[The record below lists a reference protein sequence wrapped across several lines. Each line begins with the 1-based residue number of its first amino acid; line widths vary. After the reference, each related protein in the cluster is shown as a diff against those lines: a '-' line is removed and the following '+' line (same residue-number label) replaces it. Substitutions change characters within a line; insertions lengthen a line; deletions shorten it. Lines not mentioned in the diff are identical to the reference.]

1 MKYLLQYVRTCN
13 EKGYVVMNNDVKGIS
28 IDSLS
33 NSINISKVNKF
44 IYLFIKRLFDIILSL
59 FGILFLIPIAIVI
72 KISYILNKDYSS
84 IFYSQIR
91 IGKNGKEFKLYK
103 FRSMIPNA
111 DEVLKELMDTNTN
124 IFNEYSKNKKLK
136 DDPRVTKVGKF
147 IRKTSLDE
155 FPQFINVFK
164 GDMSI
169 VGNRPYLPRE
179 KKDMGNY
186 YNDIVKTKCG
196 IVSYWA
202 IHGRSDVSFER
213 RLELEK
219 YYSNHQSLGLDAKIF
234 IKSFSVVLLKKGA
247 E

>member
-1 MKYLLQYVRTCN
+1 
-13 EKGYVVMNNDVKGIS
+13 MNNDINNIS
-28 IDSLS
+28 INDISESSL
-33 NSINISKVNKF
+33 NFSKVKKYS
-44 IYLFIKRLFDIILSL
+44 YLITKRLFDIILSL
-59 FGILFLIPIAIVI
+59 FGILFLIPLSIII
-72 KISYILNKDYSS
+72 KISYILNKDNSS
-84 IFYSQIR
+84 IFYTQTR

-111 DEVLKELMDTNTN
+111 DEVLKELMDTNTD

-186 YNDIVKTKCG
+186 YSDIVKTKCG

-202 IHGRSDVSFER
+202 IHGRSNVSFER
-213 RLELEK
+213 RLELEQ
-219 YYSNHQSLGLDAKIF
+219 YYSNHQSLGLDVKIF
-234 IKSFSVVLLKKGA
+234 IRAFSVVLFKKGA
-247 E
+247 K

>member
-1 MKYLLQYVRTCN
+1 
-13 EKGYVVMNNDVKGIS
+13 MNNDVKDIS

-33 NSINISKVNKF
+33 NTINISKVNKF

-59 FGILFLIPIAIVI
+59 FGILFLIPIAVLI
-72 KISYILNKDYSS
+72 KISYVLNKDYSS

-91 IGKNGKEFKLYK
+91 IGKNGKKFKLYK

-169 VGNRPYLPRE
+169 VGNRPYLPIE

-202 IHGRSDVSFER
+202 IHGRSDVSFKR

-219 YYSNHQSLGLDAKIF
+219 YYSNHQSLGLDTKIF

>member
-1 MKYLLQYVRTCN
+1 M
-13 EKGYVVMNNDVKGIS
+13 GYVVMNNDVKDIS
-28 IDSLS
+28 IDNLS
-33 NSINISKVNKF
+33 NTINFSKVKKYS
-44 IYLFIKRLFDIILSL
+44 YLITKRLFDIILSL
-59 FGILFLIPIAIVI
+59 FGILFLIPLSIII

-84 IFYSQIR
+84 IFYTQTR

-111 DEVLKELMDTNTN
+111 DEVLKELMDTNTD

-164 GDMSI
+164 GEMSI

-179 KKDMGNY
+179 KEDMGNY
-186 YNDIVKTKCG
+186 YSDIVKTKCG

-202 IHGRSDVSFER
+202 IHGRSNVSFER
-213 RLELEK
+213 RLELEQ
-219 YYSNHQSLGLDAKIF
+219 YYSNHQSLKLDIEIF
-234 IKSFSVVLLKKGA
+234 FRAFSVVLLKKGA
-247 E
+247 K

>member
-1 MKYLLQYVRTCN
+1 MNKEVSIEEVSNVISMSKIKKYL
-13 EKGYVVMNNDVKGIS
+13 
-28 IDSLS
+28 
-33 NSINISKVNKF
+33 
-44 IYLFIKRLFDIILSL
+44 YLTIKRLFDIILSL
-59 FGILFLIPIAIVI
+59 FGILFLIPISIII
-72 KISYILNKDYSS
+72 KISYILNKDFSS

-91 IGKNGKEFKLYK
+91 IGKDGKEFKLYK

-111 DEVLKELMDTNTN
+111 DEVLKELMSTSTD

-186 YNDIVKTKCG
+186 YSDIVKTKCG

-202 IHGRSDVSFER
+202 IHGRSNVSFER

>member
-1 MKYLLQYVRTCN
+1 
-13 EKGYVVMNNDVKGIS
+13 MNNDVNNIS
-28 IDSLS
+28 INDISENSL
-33 NSINISKVNKF
+33 NFSKVKKYS
-44 IYLFIKRLFDIILSL
+44 YLITKRLFDIILSL
-59 FGILFLIPIAIVI
+59 FGILFLIPLSIII

-84 IFYSQIR
+84 IFYTQTR

-111 DEVLKELMDTNTN
+111 DEVLKKLMDTNTD

-186 YNDIVKTKCG
+186 YSDIVKTKCG

-202 IHGRSDVSFER
+202 IHGRSDVSFKR

-219 YYSNHQSLGLDAKIF
+219 YYSNHQSLKLDIEIF
-234 IKSFSVVLLKKGA
+234 FRAFSVVLLKKGA
-247 E
+247 K

>member
-1 MKYLLQYVRTCN
+1 
-13 EKGYVVMNNDVKGIS
+13 MNNDINNIS
-28 IDSLS
+28 INDISENSL
-33 NSINISKVNKF
+33 NFSKVKKYS
-44 IYLFIKRLFDIILSL
+44 YLITKRLFDIILSL
-59 FGILFLIPIAIVI
+59 FGILFLIPLSIII

-84 IFYSQIR
+84 IFYTQTR

-111 DEVLKELMDTNTN
+111 DEVLKELMDTNTD

-186 YNDIVKTKCG
+186 YSDIVKTKCG

-202 IHGRSDVSFER
+202 VHGRSDVSFER

-219 YYSNHQSLGLDAKIF
+219 YYSNHQSLKLDIEIF
-234 IKSFSVVLLKKGA
+234 FRAFSVVLFKKGA

>member
-1 MKYLLQYVRTCN
+1 
-13 EKGYVVMNNDVKGIS
+13 MNNDINNIS
-28 IDSLS
+28 INDISENSL
-33 NSINISKVNKF
+33 NFSKVKKYS
-44 IYLFIKRLFDIILSL
+44 YLITKRLFDIILSL
-59 FGILFLIPIAIVI
+59 FGILFLIPLSIII

-84 IFYSQIR
+84 IFYTQTR

-111 DEVLKELMDTNTN
+111 DEVLKKLMDTNTD

-164 GDMSI
+164 GEMSI

-219 YYSNHQSLGLDAKIF
+219 YYSNHQSLKLDIEIF
-234 IKSFSVVLLKKGA
+234 FRAFLVVLLKKGA
-247 E
+247 K

>member
-1 MKYLLQYVRTCN
+1 
-13 EKGYVVMNNDVKGIS
+13 MNNDINNIS
-28 IDSLS
+28 INDISENSL
-33 NSINISKVNKF
+33 NFSKVKKYS
-44 IYLFIKRLFDIILSL
+44 YLITKRLFDIILSL
-59 FGILFLIPIAIVI
+59 FGILFLIPLSIII

-84 IFYSQIR
+84 IFYTQTR

-111 DEVLKELMDTNTN
+111 DEVLKKLMDTNTN

-202 IHGRSDVSFER
+202 IHGRSDVSFKR

-219 YYSNHQSLGLDAKIF
+219 YYSNHQSLKLDIEIF
-234 IKSFSVVLLKKGA
+234 FRAFLVVLLKKGA
-247 E
+247 K

>member
-1 MKYLLQYVRTCN
+1 MNKEVSIEEVSNVISMSKIKKYL
-13 EKGYVVMNNDVKGIS
+13 
-28 IDSLS
+28 
-33 NSINISKVNKF
+33 
-44 IYLFIKRLFDIILSL
+44 YLTIKRLFDIILSL
-59 FGILFLIPIAIVI
+59 FGILFLIPISIII
-72 KISYILNKDYSS
+72 KISYILNKDFSS

-91 IGKNGKEFKLYK
+91 IGKDGKEFKLYK

-111 DEVLKELMDTNTN
+111 DEVLKELMSTSTD

-136 DDPRVTKVGKF
+136 NDPRVTKVGKF

-169 VGNRPYLPRE
+169 IGNRPYLPRE
-179 KKDMGNY
+179 KKDMGSY

-219 YYSNHQSLGLDAKIF
+219 YYSNHQSLGLDVKIF
-234 IKSFSVVLLKKGA
+234 FKAFSVVLLKKGA
-247 E
+247 K